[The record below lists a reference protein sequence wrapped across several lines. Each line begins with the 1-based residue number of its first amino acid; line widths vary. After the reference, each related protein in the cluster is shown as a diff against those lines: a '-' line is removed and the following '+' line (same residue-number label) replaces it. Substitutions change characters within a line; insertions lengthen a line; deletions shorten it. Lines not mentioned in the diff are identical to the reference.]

1 MADTATPP
9 GNNPAT
15 TATAAGGAGGSS
27 STGNGGTA
35 TVGAG
40 GGVVDGGKSDSAG
53 GAGQG
58 SPDAGHDDA
67 SDGGAGDGATAG
79 DPMLLSQTG
88 LYANIAT
95 GELAAGVQAYQPQFA
110 LWSDSATKRRWIKLP
125 PGTKIDTTDMN
136 YWDFPID
143 TKLFKEFTR
152 GTVRVETRMIWKHGQ
167 GDWFMMAYKWNA
179 QQNEA
184 VAVPM
189 GEMNASGTQH
199 DIPAQEG
206 CTTCHGSMKDRVLG
220 FTAIQLSH
228 NLGGGLNLT
237 QASAMG
243 WFTTAPPANLVVPGD
258 AIDKAALGY
267 LHANCGLCHN
277 DRSKIFQIKA
287 DINVWLDT
295 SLLAT
300 VAETPS
306 YTTLVNRMLTGS
318 ISQVPTNL
326 RVAPGNA
333 AGSAV
338 HELMALRGD
347 AMRQMPPTG
356 TEMVDTVGLAAV
368 DAWINRLPR
377 SDLDAGRDR

>member
-1 MADTATPP
+1 
-9 GNNPAT
+9 
-15 TATAAGGAGGSS
+15 
-27 STGNGGTA
+27 
-35 TVGAG
+35 
-40 GGVVDGGKSDSAG
+40 
-53 GAGQG
+53 
-58 SPDAGHDDA
+58 
-67 SDGGAGDGATAG
+67 
-79 DPMLLSQTG
+79 
-88 LYANIAT
+88 
-95 GELAAGVQAYQPQFA
+95 
-110 LWSDSATKRRWIKLP
+110 
-125 PGTKIDTTDMN
+125 
-136 YWDFPID
+136 
-143 TKLFKEFTR
+143 
-152 GTVRVETRMIWKHGQ
+152 
-167 GDWFMMAYKWNA
+167 
-179 QQNEA
+179 
-184 VAVPM
+184 M

-228 NLGGGLNLT
+228 NLGGGVNLM
-237 QASAMG
+237 QASSMG
-243 WFTTAPPANLVVPGD
+243 WLTAPPAANLVVPGD

-267 LHANCGLCHN
+267 MHANCGLCHN

-295 SLLAT
+295 TQLAT
-300 VAETPS
+300 VAQTSS
-306 YTTLVNRMLTGS
+306 YVTLVNRMLTGS

-333 AGSAV
+333 AGSAI